1 MTVVLPNGYVTLLEA
16 AETLLPA
23 MYAGVPD
30 LPVVKS
36 LRQKGIDVRDGPA
49 MDQAVGELW
58 KAVDEGGLRP
68 MAIGGR
74 PRRIERLDAAMTK
87 QIPTLRH
94 ARGRGFT
101 FLRQSNPAYHQ
112 PASCFGSDFPRATL
126 AFRETEVHNLAR
138 KLIRT
143 RRAALRADG
152 RKARGRP
159 SRQAVIISTVLEL
172 VERGKF
178 VPLNGLKALTQ
189 VVKRAQRDCRHVRRK
204 RRKIFNAKCGEA
216 SGNSCGDCDRIIFG
230 LLVAL
235 GVGMIAE
242 SYIEIAPLGLLPL
255 DPWTR
260 IIAGLLFGFM
270 IGAISSLLGVA
281 GGEVIIPT
289 LVFGFGVP
297 VKTAGSLSML
307 ISLPTVLPGIIR
319 HAKVGAFGNRAADN
333 DADPPDGVGFC
344 SRCSGRRSADR
355 PSSRRGY

>member
-143 RRAALRADG
+143 RRATLRADG

-230 LLVAL
+230 LLVAECTENL
-235 GVGMIAE
+235 IHIDYVRE
-242 SYIEIAPLGLLPL
+242 SPNVSGDDWSALLVPDLVRLAVQVEQSTCGRERGAP
-255 DPWTR
+255 T
-260 IIAGLLFGFM
+260 
-270 IGAISSLLGVA
+270 
-281 GGEVIIPT
+281 
-289 LVFGFGVP
+289 
-297 VKTAGSLSML
+297 
-307 ISLPTVLPGIIR
+307 
-319 HAKVGAFGNRAADN
+319 
-333 DADPPDGVGFC
+333 
-344 SRCSGRRSADR
+344 SADR
-355 PSSRRGY
+355 AAAEGARSRPAHEW

>member
-143 RRAALRADG
+143 RRATTSSAEAELRVGSCYPMHRRHHSGSGHYPTATT
-152 RKARGRP
+152 KAPTHGY
-159 SRQAVIISTVLEL
+159 
-172 VERGKF
+172 
-178 VPLNGLKALTQ
+178 
-189 VVKRAQRDCRHVRRK
+189 
-204 RRKIFNAKCGEA
+204 
-216 SGNSCGDCDRIIFG
+216 
-230 LLVAL
+230 
-235 GVGMIAE
+235 AE
-242 SYIEIAPLGLLPL
+242 SREA
-255 DPWTR
+255 
-260 IIAGLLFGFM
+260 AMQAF
-270 IGAISSLLGVA
+270 
-281 GGEVIIPT
+281 
-289 LVFGFGVP
+289 
-297 VKTAGSLSML
+297 
-307 ISLPTVLPGIIR
+307 
-319 HAKVGAFGNRAADN
+319 AKGWHRE
-333 DADPPDGVGFC
+333 
-344 SRCSGRRSADR
+344 
-355 PSSRRGY
+355 